1 MIDKVIESLRF
12 IVEIEPEK
20 VVIVLL
26 SALVIYFGWNN
37 FNTTISNE
45 VLQNQRNEATLDCT
59 TKIAIANIECQDKI
73 TKQTN
78 YYQKR
83 YDAYRDKVEQD
94 NLERIR
100 VWELKYQ
107 VVEKRLEDAQNKQ
120 AYTEELVRQ
129 ITNKLK

>member
-1 MIDKVIESLRF
+1 MIDKVIEALRLLT
-12 IVEIEPEK
+12 EIEPEK

-26 SALVIYFGWNN
+26 SALVLYFGWNN
-37 FNTTISNE
+37 FNTTINNE
-45 VLQNQRNEATLDCT
+45 VLQNQRNEATLDCS

-78 YYQKR
+78 DYQRR

-120 AYTEELVRQ
+120 AYTEELVKQ